1 MPLLLGHS
9 FCMHAF
15 IHTASWSST
24 AEPPGSAARR
34 RPRRTAMPAASLPK
48 RRMSMMPRDNHA
60 IRYLGRQ
67 MQRARSLQRF
77 ELSHKLESEESR
89 EVCVRTWAA
98 VAML

>member
-1 MPLLLGHS
+1 
-9 FCMHAF
+9 
-15 IHTASWSST
+15 
-24 AEPPGSAARR
+24 
-34 RPRRTAMPAASLPK
+34 
-48 RRMSMMPRDNHA
+48 MPRDNHA